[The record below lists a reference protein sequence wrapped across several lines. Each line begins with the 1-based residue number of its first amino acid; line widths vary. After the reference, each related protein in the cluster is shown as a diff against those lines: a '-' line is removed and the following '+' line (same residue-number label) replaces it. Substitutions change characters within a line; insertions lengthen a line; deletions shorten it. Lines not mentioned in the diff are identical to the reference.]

1 MTPESPTRTRTS
13 SARPR
18 QRTLPP
24 PRLVWKPQG
33 GPAGHVDGGWWPWS
47 RDLAAELPGLA
58 AALTAR
64 MGYLTGVAYTVSE
77 WDSAPRRL
85 EIGGHVIRLDG
96 LLDRDGHVL
105 SVTGPEPNH
114 LTFLVVPPEA
124 VDTAGHRALMPAS
137 RRGNTDRPADILAA
151 SGALVAP
158 AVPRPRDDTTEDG
171 WETEG
176 GHVS

>member
-13 SARPR
+13 SARPG
-18 QRTLPP
+18 QGTHPL

-64 MGYLTGVAYTVSE
+64 MGYPTRVAYTVSE

-85 EIGGHVIRLDG
+85 EIDGQVIRLDG
-96 LLDRDGHVL
+96 LLDRDGHIL

-114 LTFLVVPPEA
+114 LTLLVIPPQA
-124 VDTAGHRALMPAS
+124 ADTAGHRALMTAS

-151 SGALVAP
+151 SGALVPP
-158 AVPRPRDDTTEDG
+158 AATRSRPDTTEDS

>member
-1 MTPESPTRTRTS
+1 M
-13 SARPR
+13 
-18 QRTLPP
+18 
-24 PRLVWKPQG
+24 WKPQS

-47 RDLAAELPGLA
+47 RDLTAELPGLA

-64 MGYLTGVAYTVSE
+64 MGHLTRVAYTVSE
-77 WDSAPRRL
+77 WDGAPRRL

-114 LTFLVVPPEA
+114 LTLLVIPPEA
-124 VDTAGHRALMPAS
+124 VDTAGHRALMTAA

-151 SGALVAP
+151 SGALVVP
-158 AVPRPRDDTTEDG
+158 AAPRPRHDTTEDD
-171 WETEG
+171 WEAEG